1 MPVATSRAPIVTNI
15 AHTIITIA
23 SVLQLRMWLSLLLL
37 LRRLLL
43 IVLAVRMRYQILMVH
58 LVRIRCGCTV
68 RHRHCCRWRCMVWFV
83 LHRFEMIDLSINRW
97 FFEVIV
103 CRWFVWQLI
112 FPICEFNVIVP
123 CCCHTRWWC
132 WCCYCRWSRCCC
144 RHHRRRRLLTTR
156 RTCSWYSQFGVMQ
169 LIASL
174 IVGLR
179 LWRRLLYLC
188 GFFVSGKR
196 NLVKWKWNRKKQLPT
211 KNFMFGFCTGLTRR
225 GSVLLWQF
233 HFCIAK
239 ISLTA
244 IRQRIACG

>member
-1 MPVATSRAPIVTNI
+1 MPDATSRAPIVTNI
-15 AHTIITIA
+15 ANTIITIA

-37 LRRLLL
+37 LLLL
-43 IVLAVRMRYQILMVH
+43 VVLAVRMRYQILVVH

-68 RHRHCCRWRCMVWFV
+68 RHRHCGRWRCIVWFV

-132 WCCYCRWSRCCC
+132 WCCYCRWTCC
-144 RHHRRRRLLTTR
+144 RHRRRRLLTTR

-188 GFFVSGKR
+188 GFFFQEREIWS
-196 NLVKWKWNRKKQLPT
+196 NESEIEKKQLPT
-211 KNFMFGFCTGLTRR
+211 KNIVFGFCTGLTRR
-225 GSVLLWQF
+225 GNVLLWQF
-233 HFCIAK
+233 HFYIAK